1 MYWNWNPCLSLYS
14 LSLSHSCCSL
24 TAWIYWPREI
34 NLKQLMSYVIVH
46 YLGIY
51 FFHLMIFWIINDP
64 SGGVFWQRQTGAAS
78 HAIICVYIKCFIMV
92 YIYIIQQDKANFYN
106 KPIITITF
114 YFSHWLPKLNHNAL
128 HC

>member
-1 MYWNWNPCLSLYS
+1 
-14 LSLSHSCCSL
+14 
-24 TAWIYWPREI
+24 
-34 NLKQLMSYVIVH
+34 MSYVIVH

-92 YIYIIQQDKANFYN
+92 YTYIIQQDKATFYN
-106 KPIITITF
+106 KPIITVGPGRNDTQVTDSLTHMQPYI
-114 YFSHWLPKLNHNAL
+114 
-128 HC
+128 